1 MRRICVAAVFLVLIL
16 TLSAASAQES
26 GVRDTAALEA
36 FFDGVFAVQLA
47 QANVPGAEIVVVA
60 DGEIIFSKGYG
71 FADLEKSI
79 PMNLGTTLHRPG
91 SNSKILVWLAVMQLV
106 EQGKLDLYI
115 DVNTYLDFTIPS
127 RTISNRE
134 VPPIT
139 LHHLLTHTAGFE
151 DEVAGIIVSTP
162 DLLKPLDQYVKEHL
176 PARVFTPGAVMAY
189 SNYGTA
195 LAAYIVELVSG
206 QPFAVYAQEKIIE
219 PLGMSSTTFEQ
230 DLPGSLAWRVSPG
243 YRWAAGQFVRG
254 EFEYVQN
261 YPAGGLTSSA
271 LDMARLLTAL
281 LSPGEETTVPQLLTA
296 ETARTMQSPQFS
308 AHPRLPGM
316 TYGLLEWEYNG
327 YRVLGHIG
335 DTFLFSTGL
344 YFLPEANVGLYVVY
358 NSAVGSE
365 PRSSL
370 LRGFMDR
377 YFPEENTE
385 QPSPR
390 PIAPGTEGGYKG
402 VYYSSRSNFS
412 GVESLLR
419 LAQALKVDVDSQGY
433 LVLQAGAMAK
443 RFGEIAPGLFQ
454 ELNGEGK
461 IAFAFQDGRAER
473 ILVPGPAAWLRLPW
487 YQTPSFL
494 LGLAGGGALFMLV
507 TVLAWIKVLFRPRQ
521 RQGSFILPKVL
532 AVLFILLFF
541 TAVVLGVELLAT
553 VHPAYNVP
561 LLVLE
566 PSSTL
571 NVLLVLTKVLV
582 GLGAL
587 MLVTTIYVLAAKKG
601 SLWQRIHYTLL
612 TLSVLGVNVVF
623 WQLNL
628 W

>member
-1 MRRICVAAVFLVLIL
+1 MSPHGRNPISPWRSLGVKLETSSRGGTDERRICVAAVFLVLIL

-79 PMNLGTTLHRPG
+79 PMNPGTTLHRPG

-281 LSPGEETTVPQLLTA
+281 LSPGEETTVPAASDCRNSQDHA
-296 ETARTMQSPQFS
+296 EPAVFRASPAS
-308 AHPRLPGM
+308 
-316 TYGLLEWEYNG
+316 
-327 YRVLGHIG
+327 GHDLWAFG
-335 DTFLFSTGL
+335 
-344 YFLPEANVGLYVVY
+344 VGV
-358 NSAVGSE
+358 
-365 PRSSL
+365 
-370 LRGFMDR
+370 
-377 YFPEENTE
+377 
-385 QPSPR
+385 
-390 PIAPGTEGGYKG
+390 
-402 VYYSSRSNFS
+402 
-412 GVESLLR
+412 
-419 LAQALKVDVDSQGY
+419 
-433 LVLQAGAMAK
+433 
-443 RFGEIAPGLFQ
+443 
-454 ELNGEGK
+454 
-461 IAFAFQDGRAER
+461 
-473 ILVPGPAAWLRLPW
+473 
-487 YQTPSFL
+487 
-494 LGLAGGGALFMLV
+494 
-507 TVLAWIKVLFRPRQ
+507 
-521 RQGSFILPKVL
+521 
-532 AVLFILLFF
+532 
-541 TAVVLGVELLAT
+541 
-553 VHPAYNVP
+553 
-561 LLVLE
+561 
-566 PSSTL
+566 
-571 NVLLVLTKVLV
+571 
-582 GLGAL
+582 
-587 MLVTTIYVLAAKKG
+587 
-601 SLWQRIHYTLL
+601 
-612 TLSVLGVNVVF
+612 
-623 WQLNL
+623 
-628 W
+628 